1 MDSAITPNITD
12 THWMTLALRLAER
25 GLGTAAPNPAVGC
38 IIVKKG
44 RIIGRGYTQAGGRP
58 HAETVALQQAGAEA
72 KGATA
77 YVSLEPC
84 AHHGQTP
91 PCAAALISAGLKRVV
106 SACEDP
112 DSRVAGRGHAMIKE
126 AGVAVSV
133 GVLEREARALN
144 AGFFLR
150 IQQNRP
156 LITLKLATSFDGRIA
171 TGTGESKWITSPPA
185 RAVVQSLRSTHDAI
199 MIGSGTAIK
208 DDPDL
213 RARLGGVPQSRVRMV
228 LDSRLRVGAGS
239 RLMKTADDAPV
250 WLYHAN
256 ECDISKAMSDS
267 FARLIGV
274 DMDADGLSLPDILAD
289 AAGQGITRILCE
301 GGGQLAA
308 SLLRQN
314 LVDSLITFHA
324 GLAIGAEGTP
334 ALAGLGLARLDDA
347 PRFALDNVQPIGADI
362 ITRWRMVNYE
372 L

>member
-12 THWMTLALRLAER
+12 NHWMSLALRLAER
-25 GLGTAAPNPAVGC
+25 ALGTTAPNPAVGC
-38 IIVKKG
+38 IIVKNG
-44 RIIGRGYTQAGGRP
+44 RIIGRGYTQNGGRP

-91 PCAAALISAGLKRVV
+91 PCAVALVSAGITRVV

-112 DSRVAGRGHAMIKE
+112 DSRVAGRGHAMIKD
-126 AGVAVSV
+126 AGVALSV
-133 GVLEREARALN
+133 GVMEREARALN
-144 AGFFLR
+144 AGFFLAT
-150 IQQNRP
+150 QQNRP

-171 TGTGESKWITSPPA
+171 TGTGESRWITSPPA
-185 RAVVQSLRSTHDAI
+185 RAAVQSLRSTHDAI

-228 LDSRLRVGAGS
+228 LDSRLRVGMGS

-256 ECDISKAMSDS
+256 DCDISKEMQGSS
-267 FARLIGV
+267 ARLIGV

-308 SLLRQN
+308 SLLRQSF
-314 LVDSLITFHA
+314 VDSLITFHA
-324 GLAIGAEGTP
+324 GLAIGAEGIP
-334 ALAGLGLARLDDA
+334 ALAGLGLERLDDA
-347 PRFALDNVQPIGADI
+347 PRFALESVQPIGADI
-362 ITRWRMVNYE
+362 MTKWSVIRG
-372 L
+372 

>member
-1 MDSAITPNITD
+1 MDSAITPNISD
-12 THWMTLALRLAER
+12 NHWMALALRLAER
-25 GLGTAAPNPAVGC
+25 GLGMAAPNPAVGC
-38 IIVKKG
+38 IIVKNS
-44 RIIGRGYTQAGGRP
+44 RIIGRGYTQNGGRP
-58 HAETVALQQAGAEA
+58 HAESVALQQAGAEA

-91 PCAAALISAGLKRVV
+91 PCAAALVSAGITRVV

-112 DSRVAGRGHAMIKE
+112 DSRVAGRGHAMIKD

-144 AGFFLR
+144 AGFFLAT
-150 IQQNRP
+150 QQNRP

-185 RAVVQSLRSTHDAI
+185 RAAVQTLRSTHDAI

-213 RARLGGVPQSRVRMV
+213 RARLGGVPRSRVRMV
-228 LDSRLRVGAGS
+228 LDSRLRVGIDS

-256 ECDISKAMSDS
+256 ECDISKDMQGSP
-267 FARLIGV
+267 ARLIGV

-334 ALAGLGLARLDDA
+334 ALAGLGLERLDDA
-347 PRFALDNVQPIGADI
+347 PRFALESVQPIGADI
-362 ITRWRMVNYE
+362 MTRWMVIKN
-372 L
+372 

>member
-12 THWMTLALRLAER
+12 MRWMALALRMAER
-25 GLGTAAPNPAVGC
+25 ALGTSAPNPAVGC
-38 IIVKKG
+38 IIVKNN
-44 RIIGRGYTQAGGRP
+44 RIIGRGHTQKGGRP
-58 HAETVALQQAGAEA
+58 HAESVALQQAGAEA

-91 PCAAALISAGLKRVV
+91 PCATALVSAGITRVV

-112 DSRVAGRGHAMIKE
+112 DSRVAGRGHAMIKD

-144 AGFFLR
+144 AGFFMAVER
-150 IQQNRP
+150 GRP
-156 LITLKLATSFDGRIA
+156 MVTLKLATSFDGRIA

-185 RAVVQSLRSTHDAI
+185 RAAVQALRSTHDAI

-213 RARLGGVPQSRVRMV
+213 RARLGGVPRSRVRMV
-228 LDSRLRVGAGS
+228 LDSRLRVGMDS

-256 ECDISKAMSDS
+256 KYDISKAMSDS
-267 FARLIGV
+267 SARLIGV
-274 DMDADGLSLPDILAD
+274 DMDTDGLSLPDILAD

-334 ALAGLGLARLDDA
+334 ALAGLGLEQLGDA
-347 PRFALDNVQPIGADI
+347 PRFALESVQPIGADI
-362 ITRWRMVNYE
+362 MAKWVIKN
-372 L
+372 